1 MNEQEYINYIRIAEA
16 IEYINKHKTPMQK
29 EDLFIKDH
37 VRTRSGQYVNLL
49 DPDPKTLFIEDIA
62 HALAHTPRF
71 GGHLVTFYS
80 VAQHSFLGSI
90 ELHKEGYD
98 PKLVFDFLM
107 HDASEAYLVDIPS
120 PLKAHLPEYKKI
132 EHNMMLVLSKK
143 FGFRYPFDPIIK
155 MQDRHMLQRE
165 WDSLMI
171 EDAVE
176 PIKPTA
182 PSIVKIQFLNR
193 FNVLKHSI

>member
-1 MNEQEYINYIRIAEA
+1 
-16 IEYINKHKTPMQK
+16 MQK
-29 EDLFIKDH
+29 ENLFIKDH

-49 DPDPKTLFIEDIA
+49 DPDPKTLLIEDIA

-80 VAQHSFLGSI
+80 VAQHSFLGSL
-90 ELHKEGYD
+90 ELEHK
-98 PKLVFDFLM
+98 LAFDFLM

-132 EHNMMLVLSKK
+132 EHNMMVVLSKK
-143 FGFRYPFDPIIK
+143 FGFRYPLDPMIK
-155 MQDRHMLQRE
+155 LVDRHMLQRE

-176 PIKPTA
+176 PINPTA
-182 PSIVKIQFLNR
+182 PSIIKIQFLNR
-193 FNVLKHSI
+193 FKKLQKSL